1 MNHTRFLLGTSFFTT
16 SSCFS
21 IMLKV
26 AATACGTTKL
36 DQHGKNILPGIGRN
50 VARYTETVYIHA
62 YHIQYRKLRNRMN
75 IHIHSMN
82 SFKHQSIYFEK
93 SQPSV
98 NSSSWSQISVP
109 ITYWIFDLK
118 VDSRLGTNFEATHL
132 NGPWGCLKLLYAGHT
147 ARIH

>member
-1 MNHTRFLLGTSFFTT
+1 MNHTGFLLGTSFFTT
-16 SSCFS
+16 SSSFS

-62 YHIQYRKLRNRMN
+62 YHIQYRQLNNKMN

-82 SFKHQSIYFEK
+82 SFEHQSFFKKKISALCKMQLVK
-93 SQPSV
+93 S
-98 NSSSWSQISVP
+98 NISSHHLLNLRSQGR
-109 ITYWIFDLK
+109 LK
-118 VDSRLGTNFEATHL
+118 VRNKLQSISSKWAIRLT
-132 NGPWGCLKLLYAGHT
+132 
-147 ARIH
+147 